1 MFHVN
6 TSFSYQQELFNF
18 SPKETYYNPELE
30 ELSAT
35 KEDEEDCIPLSDR
48 GLYFPPKNK
57 KEEIAVTS
65 EPVQNSS
72 PPRRVSGKAIAEKGI
87 THCGI
92 GGSVDNKQAV
102 KALTLLGYKRG
113 DSTTVALQPPPNQE
127 LSGWPSYTI
136 KLNFDCDNF
145 SITKNSDGST
155 KEDGLGF
162 LTYMSRLGWQVHWL
176 PNSHLGGTGR
186 DKLQQLNAL
195 YWEIDDSP
203 YDYQWKVIEKLTT
216 LGLEPTMV
224 ASSGGRSLHCYL
236 AIEPLEPTPENKN
249 RWLTTE
255 RLLIAVTNGDS
266 AVATINHSLRL
277 PGFIRHG
284 KKPQQISHLSN
295 KTYTLEQVENLL
307 LQALPYGMSEDRWH
321 DYKNDKGVLSIPET
335 ELPSVVKRATI
346 QPKKVVN
353 LSLSDNGY
361 YQALTT
367 AIEKINEA
375 ATVDDFTDLGFIP
388 GKGKSGSCPL
398 HGKTNKGTSAALS
411 TYNGS
416 LVFGCF
422 KCQEHGLT
430 YTALKARL
438 ETGKPYWEGKLFVER
453 VEQLCNQF
461 GVMLPDRVDQSV
473 ARTTPETTPETNKP
487 TVVKTGK
494 TVETRPNQTVIDG
507 KIYPGLVKE
516 LPPADITV
524 IATPMGSGKTRV
536 AAREYREMAD
546 AQNVPFVYLSM
557 LISLAAS
564 ASEVIS
570 IAEAKDYSWGDTHVA
585 GCIHSFRESSG
596 LGARLLPILDECIW
610 SGRKPIIFIDEI
622 KAVIERLF
630 CTDTN
635 LLNER
640 REIIDTLI
648 KYLPFC
654 QLVVADAQADD
665 FTINLLKQIIEYG
678 SYREK
683 EVSTHWVV
691 SETPTKLKQVYVFPL
706 TNADLKKT
714 KPGTPLRLLID
725 QVKRDRGFHLLNL
738 TGQQVTS
745 KTGVNST
752 RVVQKVL
759 ARKGIKALVI
769 DRETVSEG
777 GLAGDFMRNPTG
789 VAHHAK
795 KLGYQVIIASPIMKT
810 GVSIDDLDPKKP
822 LLDGVWSLEMGL
834 SAPDMVA
841 QNQIRC
847 RNLTVPRYLFIANT
861 GFNFI
866 GNRSTKPELVKHDES
881 VAAQKIWD
889 LYQYQL
895 QSDADQAVTHFLLD
909 AHCEIAARINR
920 EMFDYRNEVM
930 KRINELAETVS
941 FELPDQDGFNT
952 LALSGDEITEMQKEE
967 YQEVLAAEHQAICD
981 AREINQE
988 EYQELKKEK
997 SLTREDGRIIKKY
1010 EIERTTG
1017 TKINPEHVHNAET
1030 GFYRALTNYYRA
1042 GKGFLFQDLKDKS
1055 KLSKAKNRDIVRE
1068 NKTTNKPKAD
1078 FNKMLLELGFEGL
1091 INEQSLTNSS
1101 TAVVSV
1107 VKKLLDMGLI
1117 REQERLVMSTDY
1129 TPLTAKKQELSVSKT
1144 AKKSIQEEL
1153 KAVNATLK
1161 ETREGL
1167 RTGKQ
1172 LAIKQIKE
1180 NYLESVRQVRA
1191 LKLNKEERT
1200 VRLTGLREERD
1211 NQITQI
1217 RQETREIIDTT
1228 KKQVTDIISYKQEL
1242 KFTLISK
1249 KQEVADVRERLTKK
1263 YETRTGYAFT
1273 GDLSLF
1279 LGEFTAQSHIEVI
1292 DKIIQSFGFK
1302 LVKVDRL
1309 NGERVYQVKSCYT
1322 DVDGNYICDPGEIH
1336 PNLLDHW
1343 YTRDLL
1349 STVSDLLS
1357 NGDNRVKVTREEL
1370 NFWLNSNDARLQP
1383 LISKIKSKN

>member
-1 MFHVN
+1 MNNTN
-6 TSFSYQQELFNF
+6 TSFPEQQELFKF
-18 SPKETYYNPELE
+18 SPRESYYNPELE

-48 GLYFPPKNK
+48 DLYFPPKNK
-57 KEEIAVTS
+57 KEEIAVIS
-65 EPVQNSS
+65 KPVQNSN
-72 PPRRVSGKAIAEKGI
+72 PPKRVSGKIVTDKGI
-87 THCGI
+87 THCSI

-102 KALTLLGYKRG
+102 KALTILGYNRVG
-113 DSTTVALQPPPNQE
+113 STTIALQPPPSQE

-136 KLNFDCDNF
+136 KLDFDSNNF

-155 KEDGLGF
+155 KQDGLGF

-203 YDYQWKVIEKLTT
+203 YDHQWKVIEKLTT
-216 LGLEPTMV
+216 MGLEPTLV
-224 ASSGGRSLHCYL
+224 VSSGGRSLHCYL
-236 AIEPLEPTPENKN
+236 AIEPLEHTSENKN

-255 RLLIAVTNGDS
+255 RLLVAVTGGDA
-266 AVATINHSLRL
+266 AVATTNHSLRL

-284 KKPQQISHLSN
+284 KKPQQISHLSG
-295 KTYTLEQVENLL
+295 KKYTLDQVENLL
-307 LQALPYGMSEDRWH
+307 LKALPHGMSEDRWH
-321 DYKNDKGVLSIPET
+321 DYRNNKDVLELPET

-353 LSLSDNGY
+353 LSIADSGY
-361 YQALTT
+361 YEALTT
-367 AIEKINEA
+367 AVEKINEA
-375 ATVDDFTDLGFIP
+375 ATIEDFSELGFIP
-388 GKGKSGSCPL
+388 NKGKSGSCPI
-398 HGKTNKGTSAALS
+398 HGKTNKGTSATLS

-453 VEQLCNQF
+453 VESLCSQF

-473 ARTTPETTPETNKP
+473 ARTTPKTTPETNKP
-487 TVVKTGK
+487 TVVKTK
-494 TVETRPNQTVIDG
+494 TIEARSNQTVIKG

-585 GCIHSFRESSG
+585 GCIHSFRNSSG
-596 LGARLLPILDECIW
+596 LGARLLPILDEYIW

-635 LLNER
+635 LLHER

-683 EVSTHWVV
+683 QVSTHWVV

-810 GVSIDDLDPKKP
+810 GVSIDDLDPRKP

-895 QSDADQAVTHFLLD
+895 QSDTDQAVTHFLLD

-920 EMFDYRNEVM
+920 EMVDYRNEVM
-930 KRINELAETVS
+930 RRINELAETVS
-941 FELPDQDGFNT
+941 YELPDQDGFNT
-952 LALSGDEITEMQKEE
+952 LAVSGVEITEIQKEE
-967 YQEVLAAEHQAICD
+967 YREVLTAEHQAICD
-981 AREINQE
+981 AREISHD
-988 EYQELKKEK
+988 EYTELKKEK

-1042 GKGFLFQDLKDKS
+1042 GTGFLFQDLKDKS

-1068 NKTTNKPKAD
+1068 NKTTHKPKAD
-1078 FNKMLLELGFEGL
+1078 FSKMLLEIGFEGL
-1091 INEQSLTNSS
+1091 LNQSFLTNSS
-1101 TAVVSV
+1101 TDVVAVMQQ
-1107 VKKLLDMGLI
+1107 LLDLGLI
-1117 REQERLVMSTDY
+1117 REQDRLVLATDY
-1129 TPLTAKKQELSVSKT
+1129 SPLTTKKQEVSVVKT

-1153 KAVNATLK
+1153 KAVTATLK
-1161 ETREGL
+1161 ETREDL
-1167 RTGKQ
+1167 RTAKQ
-1172 LAIKQIKE
+1172 VAIQQVRE
-1180 NYLESVRQVRA
+1180 DYLESVRQVRA
-1191 LKLNKEERT
+1191 LKLNKEEKT
-1200 VRLTGLREERD
+1200 VRLSGLREERD

-1217 RQETREIIDTT
+1217 REETREVINAT
-1228 KKQVTDIISYKQEL
+1228 KKQVNEIITQKQEL
-1242 KFTLISK
+1242 NSTLISK
-1249 KQEVADVRERLTKK
+1249 KKEIADARDRLTKK
-1263 YETRTGYAFT
+1263 YETRAGYAFT

-1279 LGEFTAQSHIEVI
+1279 LGEFTAQSPIEVV

-1302 LVKVDRL
+1302 LISTERL
-1309 NGERVYQVKSCYT
+1309 SGERVYQVRSGYT
-1322 DVDGNYICDPGEIH
+1322 DVDGNYTCTPDQINPKLI
-1336 PNLLDHW
+1336 DHW
-1343 YTRDLL
+1343 YNRDLL

-1357 NGDNRVKVTREEL
+1357 DGGNKIRVTKEEL
-1370 NFWLNSNDARLQP
+1370 DFWLNSGDARLQP
-1383 LISKIKSKN
+1383 LLSKINSKN